1 MRKSPPT
8 IAFISAPTVKSVLLT
23 APLLRHFSSLAARRK
38 TAMGK
43 ISKKC
48 GDNGE
53 LAARCSGLAVVFGPR
68 SRERRRAA
76 VTKRERR
83 IFYREHRK
91 RGVGIQTPTY
101 GTVPGNLGGVRYK
114 SSPELG
120 RIPRCSSDTSSE
132 ASTTPSRSSEV
143 KLSSE
148 FGIRCF
154 QRAKILIP
162 YLFSQ
167 LRRQRRDAA
176 LLFRWNGER
185 EEPMTSINDNRRD
198 EASDVESTVEM
209 EPYRRPSVA
218 ATPPEAELEA
228 FFATAERN
236 LQQRFAERYNFDVV
250 NDVPMGGRYEWIPVI
265 P

>member
-1 MRKSPPT
+1 
-8 IAFISAPTVKSVLLT
+8 
-23 APLLRHFSSLAARRK
+23 
-38 TAMGK
+38 MGK

-83 IFYREHRK
+83 IFHREHRK

-132 ASTTPSRSSEV
+132 ASTTPSRSAE
-143 KLSSE
+143 
-148 FGIRCF
+148 
-154 QRAKILIP
+154 
-162 YLFSQ
+162 

-185 EEPMTSINDNRRD
+185 EEAMASINDNRRD

-250 NDVPMGGRYEWIPVI
+250 NDVPMAGRYEWIPVI